1 MSTSTRASRVRLFA
15 AWLFRS
21 PRRLAVVAGCVFVVP
36 VLAVF
41 ALSSFTPAHPSG
53 AAQEGARKTCAT
65 TVAGFASEFFDTARP
80 GWVERVTPWV
90 EKGKRQQVTTID
102 PALVP
107 TGQVRIVELTDDT
120 ASCDAVVQV
129 TTGTG
134 PAWVDVVAQRGIG
147 AAPDWF
153 VVEWSPHESR

>member
-1 MSTSTRASRVRLFA
+1 MGGRSRGWPARVSRRVARSSSRSATRN
-15 AWLFRS
+15 RS
-21 PRRLAVVAGCVFVVP
+21 A
-36 VLAVF
+36 
-41 ALSSFTPAHPSG
+41 
-53 AAQEGARKTCAT
+53 
-65 TVAGFASEFFDTARP
+65 ARP
-80 GWVERVTPWV
+80 GWVERVTQWV